1 MDENEQRLSIGG
13 NNPPQTDFEKF
24 EAKLK
29 EWLAGAD
36 IWAGRA
42 ELDAELA
49 PRARD
54 FLDGIKKFGRKADE
68 ARKAEK
74 EPHLAAS
81 REVDARWKSITDA
94 AGKIAAIVEPK
105 LLAFMRAE
113 QKKADDARREA
124 EAIAAQAAAE
134 RKAAE
139 DAAAKAATASARI
152 EAERKADE
160 AAQVEQTAQK
170 AAETGPVRVES
181 ATGLARSAGLK
192 TIRKARITDIK
203 RALLHYSTDPRL
215 AEIVLQLA
223 NADIRASKGA
233 AVHIPG
239 VTVEEEQG
247 LAA

>member
-1 MDENEQRLSIGG
+1 MNAEPAALGH
-13 NNPPQTDFEKF
+13 NNPPQSDFEKF
-24 EAKLK
+24 DAKLK
-29 EWLAGAD
+29 EWLAAAD
-36 IWAGRA
+36 VWAGRA

-54 FLDGIKKFGRKADE
+54 FIDGVKKFGRKADD

-94 AGKIAAIVEPK
+94 AAKIAAIVEPK
-105 LLAFMRAE
+105 LLAFMKAE

-124 EAIAAQAAAE
+124 EAIAAKAAAE
-134 RKAAE
+134 KKAAE

-152 EAERKADE
+152 EAERKAEE
-160 AAQVEQTAQK
+160 AAQVEQTAQR

-203 RALLHYSTDPRL
+203 RALLHYSADPKLR
-215 AEIVLQLA
+215 EIVLQLA
-223 NADIRASKGA
+223 NADIRASKGGEIN
-233 AVHIPG
+233 IPG
-239 VTVEEEQG
+239 VAVDEEQG